1 MSTQKIVKSRK
12 SVETSITTSNNTKL
26 KIKNKKGSKL
36 IKLNIDSQ
44 KSTDGYH
51 CIPKNAAFEYISRSG
66 YIFNKV
72 LKGKKVIWESQNN
85 EFGYKVMIKSYNNE
99 DYMTIFF
106 TNKKFKVFKAGKND
120 IFEMITDIKTHSDLK
135 TFDDEI
141 SSNTDVDSCIK
152 LYTKDN
158 EGKNVLMPTDMYDVE
173 FNGEDVEV
181 YSFKKGSKCTMVKL
195 GNCVIWEYEKN
206 KNI

>member
-85 EFGYKVMIKSYNNE
+85 EFGY
-99 DYMTIFF
+99 
-106 TNKKFKVFKAGKND
+106 KAGKND